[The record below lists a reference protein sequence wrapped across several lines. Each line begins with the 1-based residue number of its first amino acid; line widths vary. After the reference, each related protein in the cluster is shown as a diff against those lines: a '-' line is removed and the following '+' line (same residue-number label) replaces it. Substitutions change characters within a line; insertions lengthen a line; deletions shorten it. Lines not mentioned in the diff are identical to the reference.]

1 MQINIGE
8 HKIIEI
14 LPNITE
20 EEIQGRTSDQRMDA
34 FGMGVKFMQ
43 RPKPSEIVIS
53 NTQKRYEPFWYGV
66 AHATYRY
73 DRRATHQVPLTPEIA
88 SVTLF
93 DHTLEANT
101 ERTRSFSI
109 DLIEHC
115 VDDFRRYLMLD
126 AETGEERD
134 YSRYIANKT
143 QPIDNLESW
152 QSDEVPVVYPE
163 IKSSYVVGKLIQ
175 SAMKTIQADKIEEER
190 IDIEH
195 LILYYRPVY
204 AYEYHWITRDKRV
217 VQEYDPILN
226 TFRTEGGQIK
236 KHFRKVLSNDTLFDI
251 GADAIGTVVPGAN
264 LVVKLGRL
272 AARKVVD

>member
-1 MQINIGE
+1 MQINMGE
-8 HKIIEI
+8 PSILEI
-14 LPNITE
+14 LPNLTE
-20 EEIQGRTSDQRMDA
+20 EEIQNRAADQRMDA
-34 FGMGVKFMQ
+34 FGLGVKFMQ

-53 NTQKRYEPFWYGV
+53 ATQKRYEPFWYGV
-66 AHATYRY
+66 AHSVYRY
-73 DRRATHQVPLTPEIA
+73 DRRATHQVALSPEVA
-88 SVTLF
+88 SVTLL
-93 DHTLEANT
+93 DQTLEASG
-101 ERTRSFSI
+101 ERNRTVSL

-115 VDDFRRYLMLD
+115 VDDFHRYLMLD

-134 YSRYIANKT
+134 YSRYIVNKV
-143 QPIDNLESW
+143 QPIEDLATWHTE
-152 QSDEVPVVYPE
+152 DIPVIPPE

-175 SAMKTIQADKIEEER
+175 SSMKTIQADKVEEER

-204 AYEYHWITRDKRV
+204 AYEYHWLPKDKRV
-217 VQEYDPILN
+217 IQEYDPLLN

-236 KHFRKVLSNDTLFDI
+236 KHVRKVLANDALFDI

-264 LVVKLGRL
+264 LVVKLGRI